1 MNVKK
6 LILLFLLFT
15 IVLTFQ
21 TANAL
26 KISVEGHYADEIVKV
41 TTDKPAFII
50 FRMNNGTPIY
60 ANGTTAY
67 FVPHITGKLYIEAI
81 AGGERVSKVI
91 DIVEHPISGGGGGGL
106 IGDYYLPSGS
116 TTITVDGEKVS
127 VDYRTALGILL
138 KASMEKGFSVKITKW
153 SYGLF
158 VDCIKGVC
166 TGALGST
173 SGWMYAVN
181 GEIPSMSA
189 EQYKLHAGDD
199 VVWYFSR
206 SMSETPE
213 SSPYKIEM
221 KTYSDWSFS
230 VNIKWKEKTTSSGG
244 NQPTVTSTPK
254 PIPKPIAI
262 NITKKTVSKIITGNK
277 TLEIKLKTPIKL
289 KISTNKPVLIK
300 VSYVKPSGIEFSR
313 LYAYTLETFKI
324 DVNRSLQSEIV
335 FSLSKDTLKKYN
347 ASPNDVIVAK
357 FNKTWRFLKTKI
369 IRQNES
375 YYTFSA
381 NVTNFSIFTIAIKWK
396 GFPLNESDERIVKA
410 LNYLRS
416 LQKDDGGF
424 GNPNENSSI
433 SATSWAIM
441 AIVAANEDPHKWIK
455 NNRSP
460 IDYLRERIKKE
471 LPKMGTAD
479 FARTILALVYSNENP
494 RDFGGV
500 DLVKM
505 LKERMKSDGQIGDYI
520 YTTIWGII
528 ALKACGENV
537 TKSAEWLKA
546 HQNED
551 GGFAWA
557 IGEKSDFDDT
567 AAAIQALIAAGVARN
582 SETIERALDYL
593 KTGQN
598 NDGGMRYFGNSSSNA
613 ASDSW
618 TIQALVAAGIN
629 PVDWKKNNISV
640 VDHLLSLQTKDG
652 YFKYTKYVTSNP
664 GYMTV
669 SAIMAL
675 LGKPHPMKIVKLQ
688 PATTTVITTATTAT
702 TTATI
707 TATTTTIPTTT
718 QVTTVTTKK
727 TPGFSILLAAAAILI
742 ALRLR
747 K

>member
-1 MNVKK
+1 MRK
-6 LILLFLLFT
+6 LLFLFLLT
-15 IVLTFQ
+15 ILVTQ

-26 KISVEGHYADEIVKV
+26 KVNVEGHYVDEIVKV

-50 FRMNNGTPIY
+50 FRMNNGTPVF

-67 FVPHITGKLYIEAI
+67 FKPAITGKLYIEAI
-81 AGGERVSKVI
+81 AGEEKASKII
-91 DIVEHPISGGGGGGL
+91 DIVAHPTGGGGGGYT
-106 IGDYYLPSGS
+106 GEYYLPSGS
-116 TTITVDGEKVS
+116 KTITVDGEEVS
-127 VDYRTALGILL
+127 VNYRTALGILL
-138 KASMEKGFSVKITKW
+138 KASQEEGFSVKIKKW

-173 SGWMYAVN
+173 SGWMYVVN
-181 GEIPSMSA
+181 GEIPSVSA
-189 EQYKLHAGDD
+189 EQYELHAGDR

-206 SMSETPE
+206 SMSEKPE

-221 KTYSDWSFS
+221 KIYSDWSFS
-230 VNIKWKEKTTSSGG
+230 VSIKWKVEEQGG
-244 NQPTVTSTPK
+244 GGYQPTPTPTPTPTPK
-254 PIPKPIAI
+254 PIPI
-262 NITKKTVSKIITGNK
+262 NITKKTVSQIVTGNK

-289 KISTNKPVLIK
+289 KISTNKPVLVKI
-300 VSYVKPSGIEFSR
+300 SYVKPSGIEFNR
-313 LYAYTLETFKI
+313 LNAYTLETFKI

-347 ASPNDVIVAK
+347 ASPNDVFVAK
-357 FNKTWRFLKTKI
+357 FNKTWIFLQTKI
-369 IRQNES
+369 IGQNES
-375 YYTFSA
+375 HYTFSA
-381 NVTNFSIFTIAIKWK
+381 NTTNFSIFAIAIKWK
-396 GFPLNESDERIVKA
+396 GFPLNASDGRIVKA

-441 AIVAANEDPHKWIK
+441 AIVAANDDPHKWIK

-460 IDYLRERIKKE
+460 IDFLREKINKE
-471 LPKMGTAD
+471 IPKMGTAD

-494 RDFGGV
+494 RDFAGV
-500 DLVKM
+500 DLVKK
-505 LKERMKSDGQIGDYI
+505 LEERMKEDGQIGDYI

-537 TKSAEWLKA
+537 TKSAEWLKN

-557 IGEKSDFDDT
+557 VGEKSDFDDT
-567 AAAIQALIAAGVARN
+567 AAAIQALIAAGEPRDSDV
-582 SETIERALDYL
+582 IQKALDYL

-598 NDGGMRYFGNSSSNA
+598 DDGGMRYFGKSASNA

-618 TIQALVAAGIN
+618 TIQALIAAGIN
-629 PVDWKKNNISV
+629 PADWRKNNISV

-675 LGKPHPMKIVKLQ
+675 LGKPHPMKVVELHV
-688 PATTTVITTATTAT
+688 TTTVV
-702 TTATI
+702 
-707 TATTTTIPTTT
+707 P
-718 QVTTVTTKK
+718 TTVTTIVTTTTVPTTTVTTTTTVVTTAKK
-727 TPGFSILLAAAAILI
+727 TPGFEIVVALAALSM